1 LNPLLLEGFN
11 MARVL
16 GISGSNRQG
25 GNTSILVE
33 TALQA
38 AEEFGTDIELIEIAD
53 VEINPCKHGLDCYE
67 LGRCI
72 QNDGLNSIIE
82 KMSEAHGIIFGSP
95 VHYSSVTS
103 QMKNF
108 MDRVGRFAHL
118 EGKIGG
124 ALVVARKSGADTA
137 LNQLIFFMLVKEM
150 IVPGGV
156 SWPVGFAMN
165 VGDIRNDMEA
175 MRMAQQMG
183 RRVAAL
189 SDIVSKLPVPWHYEP
204 RSPDEKTR
212 FGDEW
217 RTSD

>member
-1 LNPLLLEGFN
+1 

-25 GNTSILVE
+25 GNTSTLVE
-33 TALQA
+33 TALKA
-38 AEEFGTDIELIEIAD
+38 AQEFGADVDFIEIAD
-53 VEINPCKHGLDCYE
+53 VEINPCKHGLNCYE

-72 QNDGLNSIIE
+72 QDDGLNPIIE
-82 KMSEAHGIIFGSP
+82 KMSKAHGIIFGSP

-108 MDRVGRFAHL
+108 MDRAGRFAHL
-118 EGKIGG
+118 EGKVG
-124 ALVVARKSGADTA
+124 AAFVVARKSGADTA

-150 IVPGGV
+150 IIPGGI
-156 SWPVGFAMN
+156 SWPVGFALN
-165 VGDIRNDMEA
+165 VGDIRNDTEA
-175 MRMAQQMG
+175 MRMAIQTG

-189 SDIVSKLPVPWHYEP
+189 SDIVAKLPVPWHYEP
-204 RSPDEKTR
+204 RPPDEKTR

-217 RTSD
+217 RTAD

>member
-1 LNPLLLEGFN
+1 

-33 TALQA
+33 RALSA
-38 AEEFGTDIELIEIAD
+38 AEEFGAEVEFIEIAD
-53 VEINPCKHGLDCYE
+53 VEINPCKHGLNCYE

-72 QNDGLNSIIE
+72 QDDGLNPIIAR
-82 KMSEAHGIIFGSP
+82 MSEAHGIIFGSP

-108 MDRVGRFAHL
+108 MDRAGRFAHL
-118 EGKIGG
+118 EGKVGA
-124 ALVVARKSGADTA
+124 ALVVARKSGSDNA

-150 IVPGGV
+150 IIPGGV

-165 VGDIRNDMEA
+165 VGDIRKDTEA

-189 SDIVSKLPVPWHYEP
+189 SDTVAKLPVPWYYEP
-204 RSPDEKTR
+204 RPDDEKAR

-217 RTSD
+217 RTTA

>member
-1 LNPLLLEGFN
+1 MLVEGFN

-25 GNTSILVE
+25 GNTSTLVE
-33 TALQA
+33 TALKA
-38 AEEFGTDIELIEIAD
+38 AQEFGADVDFIEIAD
-53 VEINPCKHGLDCYE
+53 VEINPCKHGLNCYE

-72 QNDGLNSIIE
+72 QDDGLNPIIE
-82 KMSEAHGIIFGSP
+82 KMSKAHGIIFGSP

-108 MDRVGRFAHL
+108 MDRAGRFAHL
-118 EGKIGG
+118 EGKVG
-124 ALVVARKSGADTA
+124 AAFVVARKSGADTA

-150 IVPGGV
+150 IIPGGI
-156 SWPVGFAMN
+156 SWPVGFALN
-165 VGDIRNDMEA
+165 VGDIRNDTEA
-175 MRMAQQMG
+175 MRMAIQTG

-189 SDIVSKLPVPWHYEP
+189 SDIVAKLPVPWHYEP
-204 RSPDEKTR
+204 RPPDEKTR

-217 RTSD
+217 RTAD